1 MTGRCAAGRLAV
13 LLGLGAAGCLFY
25 QPLEPSLLWH
35 SFEATAYCDRGFTS
49 SGVWTRQGIVAG
61 DPRVLPQGSVIDI
74 KYEDTTLHEY
84 GVMDRGS
91 AVKGYRIDIWM
102 ESCAAAL
109 AFGRRPVRVRV
120 RKLGEGR

>member
-1 MTGRCAAGRLAV
+1 MLSIV
-13 LLGLGAAGCLFY
+13 LGLGAADCLFY
-25 QPLEPSLLWH
+25 QPVGPSLLWH
-35 SFEATAYCDRGFTS
+35 PFEATAYCDRGFTS
-49 SGVWTRQGIVAG
+49 SGAWTRRGLVAA

-84 GVMDRGS
+84 RVMDRGS

-102 ESCAAAL
+102 ENCDDAV

-120 RKLGEGR
+120 RGLGDG